1 MLGRTEMDFE
11 RDPPPDLVVEVEL
24 TSSAIAKMKL
34 FAAMQVPEVWRH
46 DGEGLT
52 MYRLEDSQYREIE
65 SSVELPGLD
74 SARINA
80 TLLRRHAVGETKLI
94 TEFRQSISN

>member
-1 MLGRTEMDFE
+1 MDFE

-34 FAAMQVPEVWRH
+34 FAAMEVPEVWRH
-46 DGEGLT
+46 DGESLT
-52 MYRLEDSQYREIE
+52 MYRLENSQYREID

-80 TLLRRHAVGETKLI
+80 ILLRRHSVGETKLI
-94 TEFRQSISN
+94 KEFRQSISN